1 METLAIS
8 YHEGEDGMLYPDI
21 KAAEQTETGT
31 LGKFGIMAREYLK
44 ENYPQRYRSLVRF
57 GNLYTKLKEV
67 EEEANRMLDSLMEKY
82 LEKHRPENPDSTMEM
97 FHIRKQGMMEAE
109 EIIRHDLINQFH

>member
-21 KAAEQTETGT
+21 RAAEQAETGT
-31 LGKFGIMAREYLK
+31 LGKFGIMAGEYLE

-67 EEEANRMLDSLMEKY
+67 EDEANRMLEDLMEKY
-82 LEKHRPENPDSTMEM
+82 LEKHRPENPSSTMEM
-97 FHIRKQGMMEAE
+97 FRIRKQGMMEAE
-109 EIIRHDLINQFH
+109 EIIRHGLINQFH

>member
-1 METLAIS
+1 MALAIS

-31 LGKFGIMAREYLK
+31 LGKFGIMAREYLE

-67 EEEANRMLDSLMEKY
+67 EDEANRMLEDLMEKY
-82 LEKHRPENPDSTMEM
+82 LEKHRPANPDST
-97 FHIRKQGMMEAE
+97 MEAE

>member
-1 METLAIS
+1 MALEIS

-31 LGKFGIMAREYLK
+31 LGKFGIMAREYLE
-44 ENYPQRYRSLVRF
+44 ENYPQRYRSLIRF

-82 LEKHRPENPDSTMEM
+82 LEKHKPENPDSTMEM
-97 FHIRKQGMMEAE
+97 FRIRKQGMMEAE
-109 EIIRHDLINQFH
+109 EIIRNDIINQFH

>member
-1 METLAIS
+1 
-8 YHEGEDGMLYPDI
+8 
-21 KAAEQTETGT
+21 
-31 LGKFGIMAREYLK
+31 MAREYLE

-67 EEEANRMLDSLMEKY
+67 EDEANRMLESLMEKY

-97 FHIRKQGMMEAE
+97 FRIRKQGMMEAE